1 MGMQKLVSLAT
12 LLALGVPAVAV
23 LPVPRRS
30 PEFEI
35 VEPSN
40 KHALLSSF
48 KGKVVLIEFLMT
60 NCPHCQRVSRTISKL
75 HQELGPR
82 GFQPVGI
89 AFEPGVTE
97 RMVTGFV
104 RQFGVTY
111 PLGYS
116 TPEAVDS
123 YLSRSTMERLMVPQ
137 IVVIDREGV
146 IRAQN
151 GAKGDPLLEN
161 QIYLHNLIDSLLK
174 EGAQAGKMK

>member
-1 MGMQKLVSLAT
+1 MQRLISFAILLVFA
-12 LLALGVPAVAV
+12 VPAIAV
-23 LPVPRRS
+23 LPAPRKS

-35 VEPSN
+35 VEPAGR
-40 KHALLSSF
+40 HMLLSSL

-60 NCPHCQRVSRTISKL
+60 NCPHCQRVSRTISNL

-97 RMVTGFV
+97 RMVTGFA

-123 YLSRSTMERLMVPQ
+123 YLSRSIMERLMVPQ

-161 QIYLHNLIDSLLK
+161 PIYLRNLIDTLLK
-174 EGAQAGKMK
+174 EGAHVGKMK

>member
-1 MGMQKLVSLAT
+1 MGMQKFVFLAI
-12 LLALGVPAVAV
+12 LLAFGVRAIAV
-23 LPVPRRS
+23 LPVPRKS

-75 HQELGPR
+75 QQELGPR
-82 GFQPVGI
+82 GFQPIGI
-89 AFEPGVTE
+89 AFEPGLTE
-97 RMVTGFV
+97 RMVTGFTK
-104 RQFGVTY
+104 QFGVTY

-151 GAKGDPLLEN
+151 GAKGDPLLEDQN
-161 QIYLHNLIDSLLK
+161 YLRSLIDGLLQ
-174 EGAQAGKMK
+174 ESAQTGKKK

>member
-1 MGMQKLVSLAT
+1 MGIQKLVSLAT
-12 LLALGVPAVAV
+12 LLALALPAIAT

-48 KGKVVLIEFLMT
+48 KGKVVLLEFLMT

-82 GFQPVGI
+82 GFQPVGV

-97 RMVTGFV
+97 RMVTEFAK
-104 RQFGVTY
+104 QFGVTY
-111 PLGYS
+111 PFGYS

-123 YLSRSTMERLMVPQ
+123 YLGRSVMERFMVPQ
-137 IVVIDREGV
+137 IVVIDRQGV

-151 GAKGDPLLEN
+151 GAKGDPLLEDAN
-161 QIYLHNLIDSLLK
+161 YLRNLIDGLLK
-174 EGAQAGKMK
+174 EGAQADKVK